1 MNRGEIF
8 LANLNPSRG
17 SEQSGIRPVIVIQRN
32 TIGRFTRT
40 ALVIPLSSNLRRS
53 NIPGT
58 ITIPAG
64 EGGLTQDS
72 VALCYQTVVLDQE
85 RFIRKLGNL
94 SQPYLE
100 MIRQALIYT
109 MELESPE

>member
-32 TIGRFTRT
+32 TIGKFTRT
-40 ALVIPLSSNLRRS
+40 ALVVPLSSNTRRS

-58 ITIPAG
+58 ILIPAG
-64 EGGLTQDS
+64 ESGLIQDS

-85 RFIRKLGNL
+85 RFIRKLGDL
-94 SQPYLE
+94 PQLHLE
-100 MIRQALIYT
+100 MLRQALIYT
-109 MELESPE
+109 MELESLE

>member
-17 SEQSGIRPVIVIQRN
+17 SEQAGIRPVIVIQRN

-40 ALVIPLSSNLRRS
+40 ALVVPLSSNLRRA

-58 ITIPAG
+58 ITIPSG

-85 RFIRKLGNL
+85 RFIRKLGEL
-94 SQPYLE
+94 PKSYLE
-100 MIRQALIYT
+100 MLRQALIYT
-109 MELESPE
+109 MELDD

>member
-32 TIGRFTRT
+32 TIGKFTRT
-40 ALVIPLSSNLRRS
+40 ALVVPLSSNTRRS

-58 ITIPAG
+58 ILIPAG

-72 VALCYQTVVLDQE
+72 IALCYQTVVLDQE
-85 RFIRKLGNL
+85 RFMRKLGDL
-94 SQPYLE
+94 PQLYLE
-100 MIRQALIYT
+100 ILRQALIYT
-109 MELESPE
+109 MELESVE

>member
-32 TIGRFTRT
+32 TIGKFTRT
-40 ALVIPLSSNLRRS
+40 ALVVPLSSNTRRS

-58 ITIPAG
+58 ILIPAG
-64 EGGLTQDS
+64 EGGLIQDS

-85 RFIRKLGNL
+85 RFMRKLGDL
-94 SQPYLE
+94 LQLYLE
-100 MIRQALIYT
+100 MLRQALIYT
-109 MELESPE
+109 MELESLE